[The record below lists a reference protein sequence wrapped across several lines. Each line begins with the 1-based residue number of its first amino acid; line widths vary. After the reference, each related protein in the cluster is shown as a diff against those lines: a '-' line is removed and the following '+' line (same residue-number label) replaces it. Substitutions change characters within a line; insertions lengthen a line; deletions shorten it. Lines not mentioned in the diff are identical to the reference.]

1 MGSVW
6 LTKRLCI
13 IKGSER
19 RFLKLNE
26 KQISSRQ
33 MLKNPNEWLVNVN
46 KILRQSL
53 NQTIP
58 REFMIF
64 AKKKRIQLFATES
77 RKITPNMQKILDE
90 YLLFFLNKN

>member
-1 MGSVW
+1 
-6 LTKRLCI
+6 
-13 IKGSER
+13 
-19 RFLKLNE
+19 
-26 KQISSRQ
+26 

-46 KILRQSL
+46 KILQQSL

-77 RKITPNMQKILDE
+77 RKITPNKQNILNIFC
-90 YLLFFLNKN
+90 FFSK